1 MHGSKENHN
10 KSQPRP
16 SLVVLIVYEETKRLI
31 TFGVEYKI
39 INYLIII
46 QLEYSLSAGNPN

>member
-16 SLVVLIVYEETKRLI
+16 SLVVLTLYEETQRLI